1 MDGEDVTTLLPRR
14 ATRTHKAAVS
24 LAERLLTPHGI
35 DRYLEL
41 VDPLLVRSEIRA
53 RVTHVEHP
61 TRDTVTL
68 TLALSRA
75 WRGFSAGQYVRVSV
89 DIDGVRRT
97 RCYSPANSQ
106 YGDPRTLELTIKVD
120 PNGLV
125 SRHLHEHAHVGM
137 VLGISHPDG
146 TFTLPA
152 WRPDFLLFLSGG
164 SGITPVLSMLRT
176 LHDEG
181 YQGRA
186 VFLHYADAADEV
198 LYRDTLADLAG
209 DSIEVALGYT
219 ATESGADVH
228 GLFTPEHLDA
238 VAPGWR
244 EAETY
249 LCGPPGLMDAVR
261 TAYTDAGVSEHLHT
275 EEFTPPAL
283 EIDTASATG
292 TVRFSR
298 SGQETANSGEVL
310 LEQAEQAGLRPEHGC
325 RMGICFSCTQVKTSG
340 CVRNALTGEISAEE
354 NEEIQLCI
362 SVPVGDVDI
371 NC

>member
-1 MDGEDVTTLLPRR
+1 M
-14 ATRTHKAAVS
+14 S

-41 VDPLLVRSEIRA
+41 VDPLLVRFEIRA
-53 RVTHVEHP
+53 RVTGVAHP
-61 TRDTVTL
+61 THDTVTL
-68 TLALSRA
+68 TLSLNRA

-125 SRHLHEHAHVGM
+125 SRHLHEHAHEGM
-137 VLGISHPDG
+137 VLGISDPDG
-146 TFTLPA
+146 TFTLPT
-152 WRPDFLLFLSGG
+152 WRPDSLLFISGG

-181 YQGRA
+181 YKGRVA
-186 VFLHYADAADEV
+186 FLHYSNTADDV
-198 LYRDTLADLAG
+198 LYRDVLTALAD
-209 DSIEVALGYT
+209 DSETIDVALGYT
-219 ATESGADVH
+219 ATETGADVH
-228 GLFTPEHLDA
+228 GLFTAEHLDA
-238 VAPGWR
+238 VAPWWR

-249 LCGPPGLMDAVR
+249 LCGPQGLMDAVR
-261 TAYTDAGVSEHLHT
+261 TTYAENGVSEHLHT
-275 EEFTPPAL
+275 EEFSPPAL
-283 EIDTASATG
+283 EIDTANATG

-298 SGQETANSGEVL
+298 SGRESANSGDVL

-340 CVRNALTGEISAEE
+340 CVRNALTGELSAEE
-354 NEEIQLCI
+354 DEEIQLCI
-362 SVPVGDVDI
+362 SVPVGDVNI